1 MIHRRAAKIL
11 GGSYALA
18 AIVFLAFA
26 FAAPAAIA
34 DAPKV
39 PTTVADHEALAKQYK
54 DIVAQNKKVADE
66 HRAMADAAKKS
77 TLSSHAA
84 AHGQKDPTTEKMV
97 KHCMAIATAAD
108 KLAAAAQK
116 AADFH
121 DMRAKELQGK

>member
-11 GGSYALA
+11 GGPYALA
-18 AIVFLAFA
+18 AVVFLAFA
-26 FAAPAAIA
+26 FAAPAAMA

-66 HRAMADAAKKS
+66 HRAMAEAAKQS
-77 TLSSHAA
+77 TKNAHAA
-84 AHGQKDPTTEKMV
+84 AHGQKDPTAEKMM
-97 KHCMAIATAAD
+97 KHCMAIVAAAD
-108 KLAAAAQK
+108 KLAAEAQK

-121 DMRAKELQGK
+121 EMRAKELQGK